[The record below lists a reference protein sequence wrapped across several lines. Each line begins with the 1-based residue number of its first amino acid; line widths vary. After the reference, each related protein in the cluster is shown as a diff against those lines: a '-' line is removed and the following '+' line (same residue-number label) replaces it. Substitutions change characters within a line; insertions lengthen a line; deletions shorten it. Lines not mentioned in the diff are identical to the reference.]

1 MSVNP
6 QPVEVQPYRPSL
18 YLPGSLARFRQ
29 YPRVVQTP
37 IPGAGY
43 NVGKG
48 VWGEQV
54 LYLGGYG
61 DLFNTHGGMY
71 PYGQYAQVPLRGL
84 GQTAPV
90 TPWYARTWV
99 WGVAGVGALA
109 IGIGA
114 YMTLG
119 KLRRNGRRRKR
130 RLEWTVII
138 GPDRPGAVLSSA
150 RFSTKKAAA
159 SYGRAIPGSRVTAL
173 MPKKPSKRRRPR

>member
-1 MSVNP
+1 MITAMHVNP
-6 QPVEVQPYRPSL
+6 PRAHVRPYLPSL
-18 YLPGSLARFRQ
+18 YLPGSLGRYRQ
-29 YPRVVQTP
+29 YPRVTKTP

-61 DLFNTHGGMY
+61 DLFNTYGGMY

-84 GQTAPV
+84 GQTAPA

-119 KLRRNGRRRKR
+119 KLRRNRRRTRENRRGKR
-130 RLEWTVII
+130 
-138 GPDRPGAVLSSA
+138 
-150 RFSTKKAAA
+150 
-159 SYGRAIPGSRVTAL
+159 
-173 MPKKPSKRRRPR
+173 